1 MRYYVDMNDDLIF
14 IGEAAELLGVSIN
27 TLRRWDESGRLSS
40 VRNKPGGKRYYRRKD
55 IEVFNSELF
64 KLAEEW
70 AISGAEFSKDYYCQ
84 DSAVFLPRIAKMTG
98 LMIQN
103 KDAKN
108 LFSQLASMAGEIGNN
123 SYDHNIGKWPDVPGI
138 FFGFD
143 LNKKQIV
150 LADRGVG
157 ILETLKRVKPELKD
171 HKEALKVAFTEIISG
186 REPEARGNGLKYV
199 RKIILENPINLIFQT
214 GDAKLTLNG
223 KSSDLNMETV
233 KQNIRGCLALISY

>member
-1 MRYYVDMNDDLIF
+1 MEKKNNNDDLIF

-40 VRNKPGGKRYYRRKD
+40 VRKSPGGKRYYRRKD

-84 DSAVFLPRIAKMTG
+84 ESSVFLPRIAKMTG

-103 KDAKN
+103 KEAKN
-108 LFSQLASMAGEIGNN
+108 LFSQLGSVAGEIGNN
-123 SYDHNIGKWPDVPGI
+123 SYDHNIGQWPDTPGI
-138 FFGFD
+138 FFGYD

-157 ILETLKRVKPELKD
+157 ILETLKRVRPELKN
-171 HKEALKVAFTEIISG
+171 HKEALEVAFTEMVSG
-186 REPEARGNGLKYV
+186 RKPESRGNGLKYV
-199 RKIILENPINLIFQT
+199 RKIVSENPINLIFQT
-214 GDAKLTLNG
+214 GDAKLTLNA
-223 KSSDLNMETV
+223 KSADLNIENI
-233 KQNIRGCLALISY
+233 KHNIRGCIALISY